1 MPAPCIV
8 GLTCI
13 DCAPPRFSWDAPL
26 LDPLALGNCRHWSW
40 TAQELKRRCLA
51 SSVVSGQMCSGPHRT
66 GKELGDIQSFDSS
79 PLLVLCLPSCEFLG
93 FGRSNLFSVCPCF
106 SLLLC
111 FLSCNMQQSR
121 AEDLF
126 VYMTRS
132 STYMWSI
139 YHLRFTKA
147 SKFMD
152 LHKKLTWRISE
163 VIWQYWICQFKLGCL
178 CFFVK
183 RMISM
188 ISEVIWQ
195 DWICQFKICRKKFR
209 SLTCRATLYIPIT
222 IHVLYFWKPW
232 PFFSFRRYRDSTKL
246 KLL

>member
-8 GLTCI
+8 GLTRI

-26 LDPLALGNCRHWSW
+26 LDPLALGNFRHSSW

-51 SSVVSGQMCSGPHRT
+51 SSVVSGQMCSGRHRT

-79 PLLVLCLPSCEFLG
+79 PLFVLCLPSCEFLG
-93 FGRSNLFSVCPCF
+93 FGRSNLFSVHV
-106 SLLLC
+106 SLC
-111 FLSCNMQQSR
+111 FCVSCHVICMQSSCW
-121 AEDLF
+121 
-126 VYMTRS
+126 RS
-132 STYMWSI
+132 VCVHDSFI
-139 YHLRFTKA
+139 YLYVKYIPSPFYK

-209 SLTCRATLYIPIT
+209 SLTRRATLYILIT